1 MQLHSGRENCL
12 EKQCLEL
19 QGFMEQRE
27 GKSQQREAELR
38 QTIRD
43 KEELLQRYRCDF
55 GSPLAIPL
63 YSYII
68 QIMFSGLIQN

>member
-12 EKQCLEL
+12 EKQFLEL

-27 GKSQQREAELR
+27 GKLQQREAELR

-43 KEELLQRYRCDF
+43 KEELLQRYRCVI
-55 GSPLAIPL
+55 LALP
-63 YSYII
+63 
-68 QIMFSGLIQN
+68 